1 MRVKAHDEVA
11 IRDALGRVLRD
22 LRISITDRCNFR
34 CTYCMPKEVFGK
46 DYPFLPQHAV
56 LTYEEIVR
64 VVQLFERLGV
74 RKIRLTGGEPLL
86 RRDVERLVRMI
97 AEVPGIDDIA
107 MTTNG
112 SRLTYEKAAALKAA
126 GLRRITVSLD
136 SLDDG
141 VFQAMNDVSFPVDRV
156 LQAIDAAAKAG
167 LSPVK
172 INMVV
177 KRGVNE
183 DSVVPM
189 AERFRGT
196 GHVVRFI
203 EYMDVGN
210 SNGWRMEDVV
220 TADEILSMIHQ
231 RWPLEQI
238 PARTAGEVATRYR
251 YLDGQ
256 GEIGIIASVTKPF
269 CGGCTR
275 ARMSSDGQLYTCLF
289 GGKGH
294 DVRAWLRSG
303 MSDDEVLERI
313 ASVWSHRND
322 RYSEVRTSE
331 TARLPRVEMSKI
343 GG

>member
-11 IRDALGRVLRD
+11 IRDALGRALRD

-231 RWPLEQI
+231 RWPLERI

-275 ARMSSDGQLYTCLF
+275 VRMSSDGQLYTCLF
-289 GGKGH
+289 GEKGH

-303 MSDDEVLERI
+303 LSDDEILERI
-313 ASVWSHRND
+313 VSVWTHRND

-331 TARLPRVEMSKI
+331 TAHRPRVEMSKI

>member
-1 MRVKAHDEVA
+1 
-11 IRDALGRVLRD
+11 
-22 LRISITDRCNFR
+22 
-34 CTYCMPKEVFGK
+34 MPKEVFGK

-64 VVQLFERLGV
+64 VVRLFERLGV
-74 RKIRLTGGEPLL
+74 RKVRLTGGEPLL
-86 RRDVERLVRMI
+86 RRDVERLVRML

-112 SRLTYEKAAALKAA
+112 SLLTYEKAAALKAA

-172 INMVV
+172 INIVV

-196 GHVVRFI
+196 RHVVRFI

-231 RWPLEQI
+231 RWPLERI
-238 PARTAGEVATRYR
+238 PARTVGEVATRYR

-289 GGKGH
+289 AEKGH

-303 MSDDEVLERI
+303 LTDDEILDRMI
-313 ASVWSHRND
+313 SVWSHRND